1 MSQIEQS
8 KLHMNVQVIHIDEL
22 LNQISSIMASPSK
35 DAGLKFMVERGE
47 IQHLYFQGDALR
59 IKQILINILSNA
71 FKFTMEG
78 GNVRFRTEEIPSYES
93 GRVRYRFV
101 ISDTGIGM
109 TQEFISHLFEP
120 FCRSERVN
128 RVEGTGLGL
137 SITKGLVDLMGVKS
151 G

>member
-1 MSQIEQS
+1 
-8 KLHMNVQVIHIDEL
+8 
-22 LNQISSIMASPSK
+22 MASPSK

-47 IQHLYFQGDALR
+47 IRASVFSGDALR

-78 GNVRFRTEEIPSYES
+78 GNVRFRTEEIPSSES

-120 FCRSERVN
+120 SAQ
-128 RVEGTGLGL
+128 
-137 SITKGLVDLMGVKS
+137 
-151 G
+151 